1 LAWYE
6 GSHGIVKQIIRSV
19 DASLDKIKYSFVGFF
34 QIESF
39 CGHFNEL
46 FVKFMIKK
54 NKIQRKRIKIKK
66 RISKHSQSKIYAKS
80 HFS

>member
-39 CGHFNEL
+39 CGYFNEL
-46 FVKFMIKK
+46 FVKFIIKK
-54 NKIQRKRIKIKK
+54 TKFKEKGLK
-66 RISKHSQSKIYAKS
+66 
-80 HFS
+80 

>member
-1 LAWYE
+1 MLRWSRVELGDLFYLAWYE

-39 CGHFNEL
+39 CGHFNVL

-54 NKIQRKRIKIKK
+54 KQNSKK
-66 RISKHSQSKIYAKS
+66 KD
-80 HFS
+80 